1 MDLKQE
7 IRAFIVTGCIV
18 AIVCAIP
25 LGFFIGIG
33 GALVSCVA
41 GIVATCIAGVIRNRI
56 AQNAKQ
62 SLEAHTQIQGVLDS
76 SQLGKEEGEPTTQE
90 VLPFARRG
98 KLVAAAISLAFC
110 LISAGIVGA
119 ATHGVGINFYLG
131 GTPQATN
138 KNASSANA
146 SSASSSS
153 KRTIEDSQ
161 GSGQDTNSSASTVET
176 WYPPEEEV
184 PQSTG
189 TEQQQQQQQQGTKPS
204 SSSSNPAP
212 SPSPSSS
219 SQSGEG
225 QGSGNAPS
233 SSTPSSEQQ
242 STPQAPANSG
252 TIDNASQNAKE
263 Q

>member
-7 IRAFIVTGCIV
+7 MRAFIVTGCIV

-25 LGFFIGIG
+25 LGFFIGVG

-98 KLVAAAISLAFC
+98 KLVAAAISLVFC
-110 LISAGIVGA
+110 LITAGIVGA

-131 GTPQATN
+131 GTPQTTN
-138 KNASSANA
+138 RNTSTANA
-146 SSASSSS
+146 SSSSST
-153 KRTIEDSQ
+153 KRKNEDSQ
-161 GSGQDTNSSASTVET
+161 GSSQGTSSSASTVET

-189 TEQQQQQQQQGTKPS
+189 TEQQQQQQGTKPS

-212 SPSPSSS
+212 SPSSS
-219 SQSGEG
+219 SQSGEV

-252 TIDNASQNAKE
+252 TIDSASQNAKE